1 MAGRIEQRSRL
12 RAEDAPGD
20 ATVVV
25 RGGRDSVEKLRT
37 HALRTARAW
46 SLDGDPL
53 LGVSVFVALDQ
64 PVAILLRERFVT
76 FRVVHLTTVVSL
88 RSAGFDLLPTGL
100 RPHFTV
106 RLERGDD
113 AELADLYRAL
123 GPERDN
129 PGYGWTTTGRK
140 EG

>member
-1 MAGRIEQRSRL
+1 MLPATPPLLCVADGTMSKSFGLMRCGPR
-12 RAEDAPGD
+12 APGRS
-20 ATVVV
+20 TGI
-25 RGGRDSVEKLRT
+25 RCSV
-37 HALRTARAW
+37 W
-46 SLDGDPL
+46 
-53 LGVSVFVALDQ
+53 VFVALDQ